1 MFRGD
6 LPISKNHNTR
16 TNKKKTKKNRKKKKK
31 ETSRWMSEEEQ
42 SKKMMNI
49 RGVVFSYYVRT
60 YGGGESKC
68 KRMRIGG
75 GRVSRLCERSPIN
88 VFI

>member
-1 MFRGD
+1 
-6 LPISKNHNTR
+6 
-16 TNKKKTKKNRKKKKK
+16 
-31 ETSRWMSEEEQ
+31 MSEEEQ
-42 SKKMMNI
+42 STKMMNI
-49 RGVVFSYYVRT
+49 RGVFSYYVRT

-75 GRVSRLCERSPIN
+75 GRVSRRCERSPIN